1 MENNV
6 ILQLCLATGLAII
19 ISAMCS
25 IFEAVL
31 YSVPLGH
38 IEVLSR
44 SNKLSGR
51 LLQKLKKEIHQPIT
65 AILTLNTIANTAGA
79 AIAGASAA
87 VVFGEQYLAWF
98 SATFTFA
105 ILLFSEILPKTIG
118 VAYCKGLAPWI
129 ALPLHW
135 LVKILTPAIWMIQ
148 TITKLIPTKQKELLV
163 SAEEIQAIAT
173 FSRRS
178 GEISRQ
184 EERVITNILQL
195 KNKSVREAMTPR
207 TVTFSLSANLSV
219 SEATGFDEKWNL
231 HSRAPVYSK
240 DPDDVVGIVMRKD
253 VLINVARGNN
263 DVKLMDLMYPAHF
276 VPESAQLTRVLID
289 FIEHRR
295 HLFVV
300 VDEYGGVTGVISLE
314 DIIEEIV
321 GQEIMDE
328 SDQTRDM
335 RELAKHKRKTLLGRS
350 ASLKDN
356 RKV

>member
-1 MENNV
+1 M
-6 ILQLCLATGLAII
+6 ILQLCLAVGLAIG

-25 IFEAVL
+25 VFEAVL

-38 IEVLSR
+38 IEVLSQ
-44 SNKLSGR
+44 SNKLSGH
-51 LLQKLKKEIHQPIT
+51 LLQKLKKDIHQPIT

-87 VVFGEQYLAWF
+87 VVFGDQFLAWF
-98 SATFTFA
+98 SAAFTFA

-118 VAYCKGLAPWI
+118 VAYCKKLAPWV

-135 LVKILTPAIWMIQ
+135 LVKILTPATWLIQ
-148 TITKLIPTKQKELLV
+148 TITKLIPTTQRELLV

-178 GEISRQ
+178 GEIDRQ
-184 EERVITNILQL
+184 EERVITNILEL

-219 SEATGFDEKWNL
+219 SEATEFAEKWDL
-231 HSRAPVYSK
+231 HSRAPVYNK
-240 DPDDVVGIVMRKD
+240 DSDDVVGIVMRKD
-253 VLINVARGNN
+253 VLINAAKGNN
-263 DVKLMDLMYPAHF
+263 NIKLIDLMHPVNF
-276 VPESAQLTRVLID
+276 VPESAQLARVLID

-328 SDQTRDM
+328 SDKTKDM
-335 RELAKHKRKTLLGRS
+335 RELAKHKRKTLLS
-350 ASLKDN
+350 QLADLKNN

>member
-1 MENNV
+1 M
-6 ILQLCLATGLAII
+6 ILQLCLAVGLAIG
-19 ISAMCS
+19 ISTLCS
-25 IFEAVL
+25 VFEAVL

-38 IEVLSR
+38 VEVLAQSDR
-44 SNKLSGR
+44 LSGR
-51 LLQKLKKEIHQPIT
+51 LLQKLKKDIHKPIT
-65 AILTLNTIANTAGA
+65 AILTLNTIAHTAGA

-87 VVFGEQYLAWF
+87 VVFGDQFLAWF
-98 SATFTFA
+98 SAVFTLA

-118 VAYCKGLAPWI
+118 VAYCKVLAPWI

-148 TITKLIPTKQKELLV
+148 AVTSLIPVKQKELLI
-163 SAEEIQAIAT
+163 SSEEIQAIAS
-173 FSRRS
+173 FSRKS
-178 GEISRQ
+178 GEIDRQ

-219 SEATGFDEKWNL
+219 SEATGLAEKWDL
-231 HSRAPVYSK
+231 HSRAPVYNK

-253 VLINVARGNN
+253 VLINAARGNN
-263 DVKLMDLMYPAHF
+263 DIKLIDLMHTVNF

-328 SDQTRDM
+328 SDQTKDM
-335 RELAKHKRKTLLGRS
+335 RELAKHKRKTLLGQL
-350 ASLKDN
+350 AALKDN

>member
-1 MENNV
+1 M
-6 ILQLCLATGLAII
+6 ILQLCLAVGLAIG

-25 IFEAVL
+25 VFEAVL

-38 IEVLSR
+38 IEVLSQ

-51 LLQKLKKEIHQPIT
+51 LLQKLKKDIHKPIT

-87 VVFGEQYLAWF
+87 VVFGDQYLAWF
-98 SATFTFA
+98 SAAFTFA

-118 VAYCKGLAPWI
+118 VAYCKALSPWI

-135 LVKILTPAIWMIQ
+135 LVKMLSPAIYLIQ
-148 TITKLIPTKQKELLV
+148 AITKLIPTKQRELLV
-163 SAEEIQAIAT
+163 SAEEIQAIAS

-184 EERVITNILQL
+184 EERVITNILEL
-195 KNKSVREAMTPR
+195 KNKNVREAMTPR
-207 TVTFSLSANLSV
+207 TVTFSLNANLIV
-219 SEATGFDEKWNL
+219 SEAKQFVDKWNL
-231 HSRAPVYSK
+231 HSRVPIYNT
-240 DPDDVVGIVMRKD
+240 DPDDVIGIVLRKD
-253 VLINVARGNN
+253 VLLCAAN
-263 DVKLMDLMYPAHF
+263 DDNDIKLMDLMHPVHF
-276 VPESAQLTRVLID
+276 VPESAQLTTVFID

-328 SDQTRDM
+328 SDETKDM
-335 RELAKHKRKTLLGRS
+335 RELAKHKRKTLLS
-350 ASLKDN
+350 QLAILKDN

>member
-1 MENNV
+1 M
-6 ILQLCLATGLAII
+6 ILQLCLAVGLAIG

-25 IFEAVL
+25 VFEAVL

-38 IEVLSR
+38 VEVLAQ
-44 SNKLSGR
+44 SNRLSGH
-51 LLQKLKKEIHQPIT
+51 LLQKLKKDIHQPIT

-87 VVFGEQYLAWF
+87 IVFGDQFLAWF
-98 SATFTFA
+98 SAAFTFA

-118 VAYCKGLAPWI
+118 VAYCKKLAPWI

-135 LVKILTPAIWMIQ
+135 LVKVLSPAIWLIQ
-148 TITKLIPTKQKELLV
+148 TITKLIPVKQKELLI
-163 SAEEIQAIAT
+163 SAEEIQAIAS

-178 GEISRQ
+178 GEIDRQ
-184 EERVITNILQL
+184 EEKVITNILQL
-195 KNKSVREAMTPR
+195 KSKSVREAMTPR

-219 SEATGFDEKWNL
+219 SEATELDEKWEL
-231 HSRAPVYSK
+231 HSRAPVYNK

-253 VLINVARGNN
+253 VLINAARGNN
-263 DVKLMDLMYPAHF
+263 DIKLIDLIHPVHF
-276 VPESAQLTRVLID
+276 VPESAQLTSVLID

-335 RELAKHKRKTLLGRS
+335 RELAKHKRKTLLGQL

-356 RKV
+356 RKI